1 MYTVKFFFPDIMDHP
16 CEHRFKSLSNAK
28 AFAKQV
34 TNVCKEKRSS
44 YTITI
49 FNKQKIISEEIV
61 EY

>member
-1 MYTVKFFFPDIMDHP
+1 MYTVKFFFRDIMTHP
-16 CEHRFKSLSNAK
+16 CEHRFKTLSNAK

-44 YTITI
+44 YSITI
-49 FNKQKIISEEIV
+49 SNKEKIISEEKV